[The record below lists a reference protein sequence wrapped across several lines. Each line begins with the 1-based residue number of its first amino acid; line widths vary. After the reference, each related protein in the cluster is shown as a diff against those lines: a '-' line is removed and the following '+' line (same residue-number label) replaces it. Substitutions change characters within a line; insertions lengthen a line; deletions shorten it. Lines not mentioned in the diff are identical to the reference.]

1 MKSTK
6 KYYLLF
12 CVFHTL
18 GLCYSRL
25 MPNLNVLSLFFDIFN
40 YFILFYWCLLW
51 QLFAQL
57 WLFEIY
63 LINSNRVECL
73 HYSESELCLLFLLL
87 CAACAVH
94 CSGLLSHVARY
105 EVVTPQRLA
114 ARQKRSL
121 QDSQVSSSH
130 LTVWRHRNFI
140 RDQNPIYS
148 QTVWWLLQKRS
159 GRMVWISY
167 RHFCPS
173 EGCEYLYVLSDDW
186 WTVFHSFTLIQSG
199 TSWLSKGGITLFIWK
214 KTGIWKTN
222 SHLYDTF
229 CI

>member
-1 MKSTK
+1 MCFLCSLI
-6 KYYLLF
+6 YL
-12 CVFHTL
+12 
-18 GLCYSRL
+18 
-25 MPNLNVLSLFFDIFN
+25 I
-40 YFILFYWCLLW
+40 ILFYFTNVYLGSSLLSFGCLKAAW
-51 QLFAQL
+51 WIQ
-57 WLFEIY
+57 
-63 LINSNRVECL
+63 VEL
-73 HYSESELCLLFLLL
+73 SWVLTLQWKWIVLSIL

-121 QDSQVSSSH
+121 QDSEVSSSH
-130 LTVWRHRNFI
+130 LTVWLHRNFI